1 MEQRSL
7 YLIRQALTAVF
18 KRKRMVMLLFLLVF
32 VPSNVGNVLREPV
45 YRASAK
51 VLIRSARAYP
61 EVSTRKATADRPP
74 NEAMVNSEIQLLRSR
89 DLLRR
94 LHDELSKGDDADEKP
109 AIPSV
114 TTLERKLTVLRK
126 PNSNVVEVSYRST
139 SEEQAIRVVNTLVQ
153 LYVRYNI
160 EKHKAP
166 GAVEFF
172 HRQTEEAKKAYEQ
185 ADLELE
191 RYDAAHGLT
200 SIAVEKDQ
208 LLRQRAQLEADLRR
222 TEAEITELTTKVA
235 AVEAQLEYI
244 PEVEET
250 EVDLV
255 PNPMLGYLQQSLAKL
270 ELERN
275 KLLQL
280 YTPQHRLVMDI
291 ESEIADVKRQISA
304 QDSTVIGRKRRSVT
318 GVRRAMQQD
327 LLEAQT
333 ELGALEARRAMLA
346 ERISDYDARIRVM
359 HAKHY
364 QVMRMRRDRTEK
376 KEVYDALQ
384 QKLNELEV
392 AEAMD
397 KAGLSNVTV
406 VEAAAAPLKRDP
418 DFKGLTLLLSLFAS
432 LLISIGSAIVM
443 EMLNP
448 VLNSDLDVRHHLGLP
463 VLAEI
468 PKNGVNGHGNG
479 NGNGNG
485 NGHNGIANGVGY
497 GGSRA

>member
-7 YLIRQALTAVF
+7 YLVRQALTAVF
-18 KRKRMVMLLFLLVF
+18 KRKRMVVLLFLLVF
-32 VPSNVGNVLREPV
+32 VPSNVGNMLRDPV
-45 YRASAK
+45 YRATAK
-51 VLIRSARAYP
+51 VMIRNTRAYP

-74 NEAMVNSEIQLLRSR
+74 NEALVNSEIQLLRSR

-94 LHDELSKGDDADEKP
+94 VHDKLVEESRQADA
-109 AIPSV
+109 AFSVPSV
-114 TTLERKLTVLRK
+114 IALERKITVVRK
-126 PNSNVVEVSYRST
+126 PNSNVVEVSYRSP
-139 SEEQAIRVVNTLVQ
+139 SQEQAIRVVNTLVQ
-153 LYVRYNI
+153 LYVDYNI
-160 EKHKAP
+160 EKHKTP
-166 GAVEFF
+166 GALEFF
-172 HRQTEEAKKAYEQ
+172 HRQTEAAKKAYEE

-222 TEAEITELTTKVA
+222 TEAEITELTTKVGA
-235 AVEAQLEYI
+235 LEAQLEYI
-244 PEVEET
+244 PETETT

-280 YTPQHRLVMDI
+280 YTPQHRLVMDL
-291 ESEIADVKRQISA
+291 ENEIAEVKRQIA
-304 QDSTVIGRKRRSVT
+304 QQETTVIGRRRKSTT
-318 GVRRAMQQD
+318 GVRRALQQE

-364 QVMRMRRDRTEK
+364 QVMRMRRDRAEK
-376 KEVYDALQ
+376 KELYDALQ
-384 QKLNELEV
+384 AKLNELKV

-397 KAGLSNVTV
+397 RARLSNVAI
-406 VEAAAAPLKRDP
+406 VEAAAPPLRREP
-418 DFKGLTLLLSLFAS
+418 DFKGLTLLLSLFAA
-432 LLISIGSAIVM
+432 LFISIGAAIVT

-448 VLNSDLDVRHHLGLP
+448 VFNSDLDVRHHLGLP
-463 VLAEI
+463 VIAEI
-468 PKNGVNGHGNG
+468 PKNGVNGNG
-479 NGNGNG
+479 NGNGYARNG
-485 NGHNGIANGVGY
+485 YVNGLNSTGARNG
-497 GGSRA
+497 